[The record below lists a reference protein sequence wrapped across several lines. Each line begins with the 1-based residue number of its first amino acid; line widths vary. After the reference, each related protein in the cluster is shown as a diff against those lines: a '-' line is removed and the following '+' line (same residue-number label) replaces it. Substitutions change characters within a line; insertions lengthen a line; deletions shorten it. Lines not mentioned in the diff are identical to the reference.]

1 MYSLLLKLVLMKM
14 GNKCC
19 LFITMLYIK
28 YNMKGEGQYE
38 REKIIW

>member
-1 MYSLLLKLVLMKM
+1 MCFLLLKLVLMKM